1 VFSKRKVF
9 RASVVAAISGA
20 MVLGATP
27 AFALKLP
34 HTFMKLA
41 SSPLLAKP
49 GIVLID
55 PTSDQTLFSQAPDV
69 LRAPASVLKLVSMTT
84 AIHTLGAD
92 TTFTTSIST
101 TDKPDT
107 FILLGQGDPWLTA
120 SDFEAK
126 KYHRAYSPS
135 LINAVL
141 AANPGMKSMTLDF
154 SGVYTLDAQTLQKF
168 FAGRVNITLNP
179 ITSPAAAQA
188 EAVNKIAEITS
199 PPLSDIAQF
208 TLLWSDNVLADRLA
222 RTAAEKLGFGGEA
235 AGIQQAFEKTLDEF
249 DVEHNGLAIYDG
261 NGLSKE
267 TRISARTIGEL
278 LVKIQSTP
286 ELKVIADGLPL
297 AGKTGTLQT
306 RFVTD
311 APKAV
316 GLVQAKT
323 GWINGTVSLAGYVN
337 VKDKKYVF
345 AVIANRIHPTEYYRQ
360 LARETI
366 DKMLATIA
374 APAPKAD

>member
-1 VFSKRKVF
+1 VSKTSRF
-9 RASVVAAISGA
+9 ASVAALASA
-20 MVLGATP
+20 LVVSALP
-27 AFALKLP
+27 AYAIKLP
-34 HTFMKLA
+34 HTFVKLA

-55 PTSDQTLFSQAPDV
+55 PESDQTLFSQAPDV

-92 TTFTTSIST
+92 TTFTTSISS

-107 FILLGQGDPWLTA
+107 FVLLGQSDPWLTA

-126 KYHRAYSPS
+126 KYHRAYSPA

-141 AANPGMKSMTLDF
+141 AANPGLKSMTLDF
-154 SGVYTLDAQTLQKF
+154 SGVYTLDAQALQKF
-168 FAGRVNITLNP
+168 FAGRVAITINP
-179 ITSPAAAQA
+179 IASPSAAQA

-199 PPLSDIAQF
+199 PSLKDIAQF

-222 RTAAEKLGFGGEA
+222 RTAAVKLGFGGEA
-235 AGIQQAFEKTLDEF
+235 AGIQQAFEKTLDGF
-249 DVEHNGLAIYDG
+249 GVEHTGLAIFDG

-278 LVKIQSTP
+278 LVKIQATP
-286 ELKVIADGLPL
+286 ELKIIADGLPL

-337 VKDKKYVF
+337 VRDKKYVF

-360 LARETI
+360 LARQTI

-374 APAPKAD
+374 APALKKA

>member
-1 VFSKRKVF
+1 MRRF
-9 RASVVAAISGA
+9 ASVAALASTLIVSA
-20 MVLGATP
+20 LP
-27 AFALKLP
+27 AYAIKLP
-34 HTFMKLA
+34 HTFVKLA

-55 PTSDQTLFSQAPDV
+55 PESDQTLFSQAPDV

-92 TTFTTSIST
+92 TTFTTSISS

-107 FILLGQGDPWLTA
+107 FVLLGQSDPWLTA

-141 AANPGMKSMTLDF
+141 AANPGLKSMTLDF
-154 SGVYTLDAQTLQKF
+154 SGVYTIDAQTLQKF
-168 FAGRVNITLNP
+168 FAGRVAITINP
-179 ITSPAAAQA
+179 IASPSAAQA
-188 EAVNKIAEITS
+188 EAVNKIAEIAS
-199 PPLSDIAQF
+199 PPLKDIAQF

-222 RTAAEKLGFGGEA
+222 RTSAVKLGFGGDA
-235 AGIQQAFEKTLDEF
+235 AGIQQAFEKTLDGF
-249 DVEHNGLAIYDG
+249 GVEHAGLAIFDG

-278 LVKIQSTP
+278 LVKIQATP
-286 ELKVIADGLPL
+286 ELKIIADGLPL

-337 VKDKKYVF
+337 VRDKKYVF

-360 LARETI
+360 LARQTI

-374 APAPKAD
+374 APALKKA

>member
-1 VFSKRKVF
+1 MRKTSRVLT
-9 RASVVAAISGA
+9 VVALASALIVTA
-20 MVLGATP
+20 LP
-27 AFALKLP
+27 AQALTLP
-34 HTFMKLA
+34 HAFVKLA

-49 GIVLID
+49 GIVVID
-55 PTSDQTLFSQAPDV
+55 PESDQTLFSQAPDV

-92 TTFTTSIST
+92 TTFTTSISS

-107 FILLGQGDPWLTA
+107 FVLLGQSDPWLTA

-126 KYHRAYSPS
+126 KYHRAYSPA

-141 AANPGMKSMTLDF
+141 AANPGLKSMTLDF
-154 SGVYTLDAQTLQKF
+154 SGVYTLDAHTLQKF
-168 FAGRVNITLNP
+168 FAGRVAITINP
-179 ITSPAAAQA
+179 IASPSAAQA

-199 PPLSDIAQF
+199 PPLKDIAQF

-222 RTAAEKLGFGGEA
+222 RTAAVKLGFGGDA
-235 AGIQQAFEKTLDEF
+235 AGIQQAFEKTLDGF
-249 DVEHNGLAIYDG
+249 GVEHAGLAIFDG
-261 NGLSKE
+261 NGLSKD

-278 LVKIQSTP
+278 LVKIQATP
-286 ELKVIADGLPL
+286 ELKIIADGLPL

-316 GLVQAKT
+316 GLVEAKT

-337 VKDKKYVF
+337 VRDKKYVF

-360 LARETI
+360 LARQTI

-374 APAPKAD
+374 APALKKA

>member
-1 VFSKRKVF
+1 MRKTSRF
-9 RASVVAAISGA
+9 ASVAALASA
-20 MVLGATP
+20 LVVSALP
-27 AFALKLP
+27 AYAIKLP
-34 HTFMKLA
+34 HTFVKLA

-55 PTSDQTLFSQAPDV
+55 PESDQTLFSQAPDV

-92 TTFTTSIST
+92 TTFTTSISS

-107 FILLGQGDPWLTA
+107 FVLLGQSDPWLTA

-126 KYHRAYSPS
+126 KYHRAYSPA

-141 AANPGMKSMTLDF
+141 AANPGLRSMTLDF

-168 FAGRVNITLNP
+168 FAGRVAITINP
-179 ITSPAAAQA
+179 IASPSAAQA

-199 PPLSDIAQF
+199 PPLKDIAQF

-222 RTAAEKLGFGGEA
+222 RTAAVKLGFGGEA
-235 AGIQQAFEKTLDEF
+235 AGIQQAFEKTLDGF
-249 DVEHNGLAIYDG
+249 GVEHAGLAIFDG

-278 LVKIQSTP
+278 LVKIQASP
-286 ELKVIADGLPL
+286 ELKIIADGLPL

-337 VKDKKYVF
+337 VRDKKYVF

-360 LARETI
+360 LARQTI

-374 APAPKAD
+374 APALKKA

>member
-1 VFSKRKVF
+1 VSKTSRF
-9 RASVVAAISGA
+9 ASVAALASA
-20 MVLGATP
+20 LVVSALP
-27 AFALKLP
+27 AYAIKLP
-34 HTFMKLA
+34 HTFVKLA

-55 PTSDQTLFSQAPDV
+55 PESDQTLFSQAPDV

-92 TTFTTSIST
+92 TTFTTSISS

-107 FILLGQGDPWLTA
+107 FVLLGQSDPWLTA

-126 KYHRAYSPS
+126 KYHRAYSPA

-141 AANPGMKSMTLDF
+141 AANPGLKSMTLDF
-154 SGVYTLDAQTLQKF
+154 SGVYTLDAQALQKF
-168 FAGRVNITLNP
+168 FAGRVAITINP
-179 ITSPAAAQA
+179 IASPSAAQA

-199 PPLSDIAQF
+199 PPLKDIAQF

-222 RTAAEKLGFGGEA
+222 RTAAVKLGFGGEA
-235 AGIQQAFEKTLDEF
+235 AGIQQAFEKTLDGF
-249 DVEHNGLAIYDG
+249 GVEHAGLAIFDG

-278 LVKIQSTP
+278 LVKIQASP
-286 ELKVIADGLPL
+286 ELKIIADGLPL

-337 VKDKKYVF
+337 VRDKKYVF
-345 AVIANRIHPTEYYRQ
+345 VVIANRIHPTEYYRQ
-360 LARETI
+360 LARQTI

-374 APAPKAD
+374 APALKKA

>member
-1 VFSKRKVF
+1 MHQKRRITAILIV
-9 RASVVAAISGA
+9 ASALTLSTV
-20 MVLGATP
+20 P
-27 AFALKLP
+27 AFAIKLP
-34 HTFMKLA
+34 HSFVKLA
-41 SSPLLAKP
+41 TSPLLAKP
-49 GIVLID
+49 GVVLID
-55 PTSDQTLFSQAPDV
+55 PASDQTLFSQAPDV

-92 TTFTTSIST
+92 TTFTTSISS
-101 TDKPDT
+101 TDKPET
-107 FILLGQGDPWLTA
+107 FVLLGQSDPWLTA

-126 KYHRAYSPS
+126 KYHRAYSPA

-141 AANPGMKSMTLDF
+141 AANPGIKSMTLDF
-154 SGVYTLDAQTLQKF
+154 SGVYTADAQALAKF
-168 FAGRVNITLNP
+168 FAGRVAITINSIP
-179 ITSPAAAQA
+179 SPSAAQA

-199 PPLSDIAQF
+199 PPLKDIAQF

-222 RTAAEKLGFGGEA
+222 RTSSVKLGFGGEA

-249 DVEHNGLAIYDG
+249 GVEHKGLAVFDG

-278 LVKIQSTP
+278 LVKIQSSS
-286 ELKVIADGLPL
+286 ELKFISDGLPL

-337 VKDKKYVF
+337 VREKRYVF

-360 LARETI
+360 LARQTI

-374 APAPKAD
+374 LPSLKKA

>member
-1 VFSKRKVF
+1 MHQKRRITAILIV
-9 RASVVAAISGA
+9 ASALTLSTV
-20 MVLGATP
+20 P
-27 AFALKLP
+27 AFAIKLP
-34 HTFMKLA
+34 HTFVKLA
-41 SSPLLAKP
+41 TSPLLAKP
-49 GIVLID
+49 GVVLID
-55 PTSDQTLFSQAPDV
+55 PASDQTLFSQAPDV

-92 TTFTTSIST
+92 TTFTTSISS
-101 TDKPDT
+101 TDKPET
-107 FILLGQGDPWLTA
+107 FVLLGQSDPWLTA

-126 KYHRAYSPS
+126 KYHRAYSPA

-141 AANPGMKSMTLDF
+141 AANPGIKSMTLDF
-154 SGVYTLDAQTLQKF
+154 SGVYTADAQALAKF
-168 FAGRVNITLNP
+168 FAGRVAIAINSIP
-179 ITSPAAAQA
+179 SPSAAQA

-199 PPLSDIAQF
+199 PPLKDIAQF

-222 RTAAEKLGFGGEA
+222 RTSSVKLGFGGEA

-249 DVEHNGLAIYDG
+249 GVEHKGLAVFDG

-278 LVKIQSTP
+278 LVKIQSSS
-286 ELKVIADGLPL
+286 ELKFISDGLPL

-337 VKDKKYVF
+337 VREKRYVF

-360 LARETI
+360 LARQTI

-374 APAPKAD
+374 LPSLKKA

>member
-1 VFSKRKVF
+1 VRKTSRF
-9 RASVVAAISGA
+9 ASVAALASA
-20 MVLGATP
+20 LVVSALP
-27 AFALKLP
+27 AYAIKLP
-34 HTFMKLA
+34 HTFVKLA

-55 PTSDQTLFSQAPDV
+55 PESDQTLFSQAPDV

-92 TTFTTSIST
+92 TTFTTSISS

-107 FILLGQGDPWLTA
+107 FVLLGQSDPWLTA

-141 AANPGMKSMTLDF
+141 AANPGLKSMTLDF
-154 SGVYTLDAQTLQKF
+154 SGVYTIDAQTLQKF
-168 FAGRVNITLNP
+168 FAGRVAITINP
-179 ITSPAAAQA
+179 IASPSAAQA
-188 EAVNKIAEITS
+188 EAVNKIAEIAS
-199 PPLSDIAQF
+199 PPLKDIAQF

-222 RTAAEKLGFGGEA
+222 RTSAVKLGFGGDA
-235 AGIQQAFEKTLDEF
+235 AGIQQAFEKTLDGF
-249 DVEHNGLAIYDG
+249 GVEHAGLAIFDG

-278 LVKIQSTP
+278 LVKIQATP
-286 ELKVIADGLPL
+286 ELKIIADGLPL

-337 VKDKKYVF
+337 VRDKKYVF

-360 LARETI
+360 LARQTI

-374 APAPKAD
+374 APALKKA

>member
-1 VFSKRKVF
+1 VRKTSRFV
-9 RASVVAAISGA
+9 AVVALASALIVSALPAYAI
-20 MVLGATP
+20 
-27 AFALKLP
+27 KLP
-34 HTFMKLA
+34 HTFVKLA
-41 SSPLLAKP
+41 ASPLLAKP

-55 PTSDQTLFSQAPDV
+55 PESDQTLFSQAPDV

-92 TTFTTSIST
+92 TTFTTSISS

-107 FILLGQGDPWLTA
+107 FVLLGQSDPWLTA

-126 KYHRAYSPS
+126 KYHRAYSPA

-141 AANPGMKSMTLDF
+141 AANPGLKSMTLDF
-154 SGVYTLDAQTLQKF
+154 SGVYTIDAQALQKF
-168 FAGRVNITLNP
+168 FAGRVAITINS
-179 ITSPAAAQA
+179 IASPSAAQA

-199 PPLSDIAQF
+199 PPLKDIAQF

-222 RTAAEKLGFGGEA
+222 RTAAVKLGFGGEA
-235 AGIQQAFEKTLDEF
+235 TGIQQAFEKTLDGF
-249 DVEHNGLAIYDG
+249 GVEHTGLAIFDG

-278 LVKIQSTP
+278 LVKIQATP
-286 ELKVIADGLPL
+286 ELKIIADGLPL

-337 VKDKKYVF
+337 IRDKKYVF

-360 LARETI
+360 LARQTI

-374 APAPKAD
+374 APALKKA

>member
-1 VFSKRKVF
+1 MSKTSRF
-9 RASVVAAISGA
+9 ASVAALASA
-20 MVLGATP
+20 LVVSALP
-27 AFALKLP
+27 AYAIKLP
-34 HTFMKLA
+34 HTFVKLA

-55 PTSDQTLFSQAPDV
+55 PESDQTLFSQAPDV

-92 TTFTTSIST
+92 TTFTTSISS

-107 FILLGQGDPWLTA
+107 FVLLGQSDPWLTA

-126 KYHRAYSPS
+126 KYHRAYSPA

-141 AANPGMKSMTLDF
+141 AANPGLKSMTLDF
-154 SGVYTLDAQTLQKF
+154 SGVYTLDAQALQKF
-168 FAGRVNITLNP
+168 FAGRVAITINP
-179 ITSPAAAQA
+179 IASPSAAQA

-199 PPLSDIAQF
+199 PSLKDIAQF

-222 RTAAEKLGFGGEA
+222 RTAAVKLGFGGEA
-235 AGIQQAFEKTLDEF
+235 AGIQQAFEKTLDGF
-249 DVEHNGLAIYDG
+249 GVEHTGLAIFDG

-278 LVKIQSTP
+278 LVKIQATP
-286 ELKVIADGLPL
+286 ELKIIADGLPL

-337 VKDKKYVF
+337 VRDKKYVF

-360 LARETI
+360 LARQTI

-374 APAPKAD
+374 APALKKA

>member
-1 VFSKRKVF
+1 VLNKWSKTRI
-9 RASVVAAISGA
+9 AAIAALSA
-20 MVLGATP
+20 ALVLPTIP

-34 HTFMKLA
+34 HTFIKLA
-41 SSPLLAKP
+41 ASPLLAKP

-55 PTSDQTLFSQAPDV
+55 PETDQMLYSQEPDV

-92 TTFTTSIST
+92 TTFTTSISA

-107 FILLGQGDPWLTA
+107 FVLLGQSDPWLTA

-141 AANPGMKSMTLDF
+141 AAHPDLKSMTLDF
-154 SGVYTLDAQTLQKF
+154 SGVYSLDAQALQKF

-179 ITSPAAAQA
+179 IASPSSAQS
-188 EAVNKIAEITS
+188 EAVAKIAEITS
-199 PPLSDIAQF
+199 PPLKDIAQF

-222 RTAAEKLGFGGEA
+222 RTAAVKLGFGGEA
-235 AGIQQAFEKTLDEF
+235 AGIAQAFTKTLDEF
-249 DVEHNGLAIYDG
+249 GVEHTGLAIYDG
-261 NGLSKE
+261 NGLSKQ

-278 LVKIQSTP
+278 LVKIQATP
-286 ELKVIADGLPL
+286 ELNIISEGLPL

-337 VKDKKYVF
+337 VRDKKYVF
-345 AVIANRIHPTEYYRQ
+345 AVIANRIHPSEYYRQ
-360 LARETI
+360 LARQTI

-374 APAPKAD
+374 LPALKKA